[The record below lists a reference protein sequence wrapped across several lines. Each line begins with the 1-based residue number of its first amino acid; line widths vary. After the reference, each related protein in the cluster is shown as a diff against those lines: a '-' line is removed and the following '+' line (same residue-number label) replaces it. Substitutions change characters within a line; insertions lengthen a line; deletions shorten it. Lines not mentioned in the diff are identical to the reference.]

1 MCRND
6 PEVGKV
12 FPDLLENDN
21 GDPSKATHRR
31 VARFKL
37 YRRMGPR
44 PCVPI
49 AEGAQKC
56 EILSE
61 LFSLIS
67 D

>member
-1 MCRND
+1 V
-6 PEVGKV
+6 PTV
-12 FPDLLENDN
+12 FPELLENN
-21 GDPSKATHRR
+21 NNDPSKASHRR

-37 YRRMGPR
+37 YRLPQPN

-49 AEGAQKC
+49 AEGAQKR

>member
-1 MCRND
+1 MAND
-6 PEVGKV
+6 PELGKV
-12 FPDLLENDN
+12 FRDLLENDID
-21 GDPSKATHRR
+21 DPSKAAHRR

-37 YRRMGPR
+37 SRPTAPR
-44 PCVPI
+44 PCVPN
-49 AEGAQKC
+49 AEGAQKR

>member
-1 MCRND
+1 M
-6 PEVGKV
+6 PTV

-21 GDPSKATHRR
+21 DDPSKATNRR

-37 YRRMGPR
+37 SPPPHPR
-44 PCVPI
+44 LGVSN
-49 AEGAQKC
+49 AEGAQKR

-61 LFSLIS
+61 LFSLIF